1 MVFIHMLPKRRAGGE
16 DFLALLTLRARSRHV
31 LGLDVAQHTP
41 SFGTGV
47 AAVAALVQPGLH
59 FHHFGFDD
67 FV

>member
-1 MVFIHMLPKRRAGGE
+1 MFPKRLAGAA
-16 DFLALLTLRARSRHV
+16 DFLAVRTLRARSRHV
-31 LGLDVAQHTP
+31 LGLDVAHHSTN
-41 SFGTGV
+41 FGTGV